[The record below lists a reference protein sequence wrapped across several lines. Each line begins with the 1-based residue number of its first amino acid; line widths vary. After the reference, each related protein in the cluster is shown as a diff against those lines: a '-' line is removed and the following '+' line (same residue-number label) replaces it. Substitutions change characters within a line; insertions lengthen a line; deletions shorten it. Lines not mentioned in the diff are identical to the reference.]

1 MGKVSLKIIMITY
14 NSENAL
20 TFTIPN
26 QDGCTLPTL
35 EEIQSSSFGGY
46 GTGISSIGIQNC
58 GRNGER
64 FPGVLLKTKQNA
76 FGVFLGDEFQP
87 QIYRGQN
94 KKYPSF
100 SSSYDRLTNE
110 LDRVV
115 AKVRREEF
123 KQFFIQTPY
132 YKRCRDFS
140 VLDCKY
146 EFDFE
151 AIFQHYGF
159 EATYLDITKNL
170 MVALFFAY
178 TYYSKEEKKYYP
190 ISDFNAYSPRL
201 YVSVISAINRGNTV
215 CPISLQMV
223 RRPMNQM
230 AMALVASGKDLKEY
244 FHEYELPKDAFIA
257 QDIYERFNHGN
268 ALFPNEP
275 VAEVASDIK
284 KSKEINLGILKQVCF
299 ENGLDENE
307 VMQGLKI
314 QNCSFSDIKWD
325 VSEAMR
331 VWINDDIDKN
341 ILPFLDTMG
350 YRRVSPM
357 VKD

>member
-1 MGKVSLKIIMITY
+1 MITY

-35 EEIQSSSFGGY
+35 KEIQSSSFGGY
-46 GTGISSIGIQNC
+46 GTGISSFGIQNC
-58 GRNGER
+58 GRNGEQ

-76 FGVFLGDEFQP
+76 FGVLLGDEFQP
-87 QIYRGQN
+87 QVYRGQN
-94 KKYPSF
+94 KKYLSF

-110 LDRVV
+110 LDRVIV
-115 AKVRREEF
+115 KVRREEF

-146 EFDFE
+146 DFDFE

-159 EATYLDITKNL
+159 KAKYVDITKNL
-170 MVALFFAY
+170 MVALFFSY
-178 TYYSKEEKKYYP
+178 TYYSEEDEKYYP
-190 ISDFNAYSPRL
+190 IHDFNAYSPRL
-201 YVSVISAINRGNTV
+201 YVSVISAIDSGNSV

-223 RRPMNQM
+223 RRPINQM
-230 AMALVASGKDLKEY
+230 AMALNTDGKDLKVY

-268 ALFPNEP
+268 VLFPNEP
-275 VAEVASDIK
+275 IAEVASAIK
-284 KSKEINLGILKQVCF
+284 KSKEINFGIFKQVCF
-299 ENGLDENE
+299 ENFLDENE
-307 VMQGLKI
+307 IMHELKI
-314 QNCSFSDIKWD
+314 QNYSFSDIKWD
-325 VSEAMR
+325 VNEAMR
-331 VWINDDIDKN
+331 LWINDDIDKN
-341 ILPFLDTMG
+341 ILSFLDAMG

-357 VKD
+357 AEA